1 MKTDTL
7 TVDLNMPHKA
17 LQSIPAGALRL
28 VCREGSVWI
37 TLDHDER
44 DVVLN
49 AGDDFVVQPHQR
61 VIAYAL
67 QTAVLRLEP
76 HASTCTRRAA
86 EPRWRRLAQRLR
98 GGRSHGPAGT
108 VLA

>member
-1 MKTDTL
+1 MKRTDAL
-7 TVDLNMPHKA
+7 TVDLNMPYKA
-17 LQSIPAGALRL
+17 LQAIPSGALRL

-44 DVVLN
+44 DVVLS
-49 AGDDFVVQPHQR
+49 AGEDFFVQPHQR

-67 QTAVLRLEP
+67 QPAVLRLEP
-76 HASTCTRRAA
+76 RATCARRAP

-98 GGRSHGPAGT
+98 GGRSHGPAGAA
-108 VLA
+108 LA